1 MRRRERIERGSVLI
15 AIIAIHL
22 LLLLWLVTR
31 PPSVPADRDRGRG
44 LTLISL
50 STGANAATPPTK
62 TKPPPPIVIPVRAII
77 MPSLLPTPPAALN
90 PLPAGTGAP
99 QAGDAGGCA
108 LAVRTAESIAGDP
121 RAMAELAALPPAYR
135 TSADAVMLWNGQWLA
150 TAPGSVAPPATASLR
165 RVVEQV
171 IADASPDCR
180 AAPMG
185 GPQFLAIPE
194 QGRTTTLVIGSGTW
208 RWSDLL
214 TPSAACLGNVPDSCS
229 PRFSNP

>member
-31 PPSVPADRDRGRG
+31 PPSVPADRDRGRS

-90 PLPAGTGAP
+90 PLPAGRGAP

-165 RVVEQV
+165 RVVV
-171 IADASPDCR
+171 LDRINFIYPLMNYTIIS
-180 AAPMG
+180 G
-185 GPQFLAIPE
+185 GKSFNIL
-194 QGRTTTLVIGSGTW
+194 GYLVKEKRCVPTGTKIHTN
-208 RWSDLL
+208 S
-214 TPSAACLGNVPDSCS
+214 
-229 PRFSNP
+229 